1 MKRIFSVG
9 IFTAALLM
17 SCTQT
22 PTMPN
27 NSPAL
32 MGELEVRFE
41 HGNARATFTPVQS
54 LRPQAELLNEAQ
66 LNFNLGSRTTQ
77 TIAAVSNDERFL
89 TAKFPISNGTG
100 AVINRLTLVAYV
112 KTGNVGETA
121 MKNITNFGGTVLTQT
136 NKALSVKP
144 THAMKATGCPNTTP
158 CVDDLHAGLQ
168 VFSEAE
174 VANLTTL
181 AGTALTGTERL
192 LAYGY
197 VARNGGTRN
206 IQANNNSTDGHIT
219 IAVRVPSS
227 GAGTTGDAYSFSMTF
242 LVFKQPTDNNAFVQ
256 SLEEQIDGTVGGEAL
271 ANLPSTAKLRIL
283 PGGTQNFPSVR
294 GMKNVRTAGT
304 ANNPLAVLG
313 TWIQSKPNGLFGL
326 GTTINVRFPS
336 LMNAPTGSN
345 AKLYRFMGVGSN
357 VNGIPTNPLSFFAPT
372 SPARPFFP
380 NEQFTY
386 FFKNLTAFNSS
397 FESFPSTTGRAYV
410 GQLRAG
416 VGGTGE
422 GNFAASAVSAV
433 TSNSTDTYQITLLD
447 SNNSGTLTT
456 FVEDNS
462 SFGDLDNDNDLD
474 KISKSGGNLIIS
486 YNDGSGAFTPS
497 SPIVVSSTD
506 DIWSIELGDID
517 GDGLLDMVVPTSS
530 TTTDS
535 IAVLTA
541 QSGYTPVKYTNI
553 NYPSAQLSDLDNDGD
568 LDIVAMDFSSP
579 AKLYVLKNNG
589 TGVFTV
595 PAAITTTSPSNN
607 RLLTGDLNNDGIP
620 DLIALNNSEQPVD
633 LYLGDGTGE
642 FNFGSSLNPMTSPT
656 GTTGAV
662 ALGDVDNDADL
673 DIAFTLDSDVETEDG
688 VYIYKNNGTGSFSSS
703 GVFAMPN
710 PDGICFVDADGDN
723 DLDIYAVALTKD
735 TNNTVTAVNKHLLV
749 NNP

>member
-1 MKRIFSVG
+1 MDTVQTQWTVRLRNNHQR
-9 IFTAALLM
+9 ALPKPDE
-17 SCTQT
+17 C
-22 PTMPN
+22 PN
-27 NSPAL
+27 WQQ
-32 MGELEVRFE
+32 R
-41 HGNARATFTPVQS
+41 
-54 LRPQAELLNEAQ
+54 
-66 LNFNLGSRTTQ
+66 
-77 TIAAVSNDERFL
+77 
-89 TAKFPISNGTG
+89 
-100 AVINRLTLVAYV
+100 
-112 KTGNVGETA
+112 
-121 MKNITNFGGTVLTQT
+121 
-136 NKALSVKP
+136 KALPV
-144 THAMKATGCPNTTP
+144 
-158 CVDDLHAGLQ
+158 
-168 VFSEAE
+168 
-174 VANLTTL
+174 
-181 AGTALTGTERL
+181 
-192 LAYGY
+192 YG
-197 VARNGGTRN
+197 GW
-206 IQANNNSTDGHIT
+206 QQCQWHSHH
-219 IAVRVPSS
+219 
-227 GAGTTGDAYSFSMTF
+227 
-242 LVFKQPTDNNAFVQ
+242 
-256 SLEEQIDGTVGGEAL
+256 
-271 ANLPSTAKLRIL
+271 
-283 PGGTQNFPSVR
+283 
-294 GMKNVRTAGT
+294 
-304 ANNPLAVLG
+304 
-313 TWIQSKPNGLFGL
+313 
-326 GTTINVRFPS
+326 
-336 LMNAPTGSN
+336 
-345 AKLYRFMGVGSN
+345 
-357 VNGIPTNPLSFFAPT
+357 
-372 SPARPFFP
+372 
-380 NEQFTY
+380 
-386 FFKNLTAFNSS
+386 LTAFNSS

-486 YNDGSGAFTPS
+486 YNNGSGAFTPS